1 MIHLIK
7 RILAFGTG
15 YIAGWI
21 IPFFILAI
29 LAGMVL

>member
-15 YIAGWI
+15 YIAGWLV
-21 IPFFILAI
+21 FGFTLAI